1 MIIYVCAYQ
10 SIEFNIHILKSL
22 SEKIF
27 DYLSVKDKILKILH
41 RYMYI
46 NIYICK

>member
-1 MIIYVCAYQ
+1 MIIYVCAHQ

-27 DYLSVKDKILKILH
+27 DYLSVKDKILKF
-41 RYMYI
+41 YI
-46 NIYICK
+46 GTCI

>member
-10 SIEFNIHILKSL
+10 SIEFNIHILKLL

-27 DYLSVKDKILKILH
+27 DYLSVKDKFLKF
-41 RYMYI
+41 YI
-46 NIYICK
+46 GTCI